1 VQGDAPEIMDAAL
14 AGHNAFLA
22 GEPEPAPAATKTSSR
37 AATRKLPS
45 SATSTDAGSAGAG
58 SAGAA
63 STGAASTG
71 ATPSATLSDTTLTD
85 GAEPVAPADTP
96 ADADA
101 APTAALPDAA
111 LSAAEA
117 HGGSSGTVPPP
128 PPVAGTG
135 YTSADGTVPPGAGY
149 PRTVT
154 DFADRLDDTRFFST
168 LFDFSFTSYVTRKLA
183 GPVYVVGLVL
193 IGLSTLL
200 SLIYSLTIAVQ
211 THSFFGAFV
220 FLFGLIITLVGT
232 VLAVL
237 LLRVGIEVFVAII
250 EIAQNTRGR
259 KKERP

>member
-1 VQGDAPEIMDAAL
+1 VQGDAPEIMDATL

-22 GEPEPAPAATKTSSR
+22 GEPEPTAAAPKTSAR

-45 SATSTDAGSAGAG
+45 SATPTERASTE
-58 SAGAA
+58 AA

-71 ATPSATLSDTTLTD
+71 ATPSAALGDATASD
-85 GAEPVAPADTP
+85 GAEPGAPADAT
-96 ADADA
+96 
-101 APTAALPDAA
+101 PTAVLPDATLSA
-111 LSAAEA
+111 ADLSAAEA
-117 HGGSSGTVPPP
+117 QGVSSGTVPPP

-135 YTSADGTVPPGAGY
+135 YTSADGTVPPGAGH

-220 FLFGLIITLVGT
+220 FLFGMIITLVGA